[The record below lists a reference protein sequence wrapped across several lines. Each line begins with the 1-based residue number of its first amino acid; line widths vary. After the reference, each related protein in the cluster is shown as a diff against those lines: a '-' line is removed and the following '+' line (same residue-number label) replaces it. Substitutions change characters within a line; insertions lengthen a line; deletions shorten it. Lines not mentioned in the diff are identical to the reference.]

1 MGFLTAASEKAEKD
15 LLAHVTEAQ
24 ASLAKLASTLGGE
37 VIELKDEIVPSDAV
51 AVPKTLLGEIHDHL
65 KSLADDLA
73 GAPKELVD
81 KIMSLIPA
89 PGAHGDE

>member
-1 MGFLTAASEKAEKD
+1 MGF
-15 LLAHVTEAQ
+15 
-24 ASLAKLASTLGGE
+24 
-37 VIELKDEIVPSDAV
+37 
-51 AVPKTLLGEIHDHL
+51 LGEIHDHL